1 MSLEKRKL
9 NSDTHWFLQRLPYPS
24 QPLLKSTSLL
34 RYKEEAFFSTSGD
47 MISWLSQSD
56 VWDWSLPSCKLP
68 IDQLS
73 WLVSESHDWSANQ
86 SRHSV
91 ISSLQNHF
99 CVLFFF
105 VFFFFLLYFLGI
117 SLVSNLFANY
127 FKGPLT
133 AEGVMKYFSA
143 RYLVIRVWYSWC
155 GCIQGMY
162 TDMHSCE
169 RNNIILECLSADTYR
184 LSLRHAFYGLILP
197 DGFSK
202 PLLCVRNSIFITN
215 PGSLSGWVHTVGN
228 LAVW

>member
-1 MSLEKRKL
+1 MSEIGLSPPVNFPSI
-9 NSDTHWFLQRLPYPS
+9 NSLDWCLSHMIDQLINRDTQ
-24 QPLLKSTSLL
+24 
-34 RYKEEAFFSTSGD
+34 
-47 MISWLSQSD
+47 
-56 VWDWSLPSCKLP
+56 WSLPYK
-68 IDQLS
+68 IIF
-73 WLVSESHDWSANQ
+73 V
-86 SRHSV
+86 
-91 ISSLQNHF
+91 F
-99 CVLFFF
+99 CFFSF
-105 VFFFFLLYFLGI
+105 FFFFLLYFLGI

-133 AEGVMKYFSA
+133 AECVMKYFST